1 MVYKWN
7 VGYFTKV
14 NPQVAG
20 EVCEQLAAENKLT
33 AQSLVDISEPETAPL
48 HNAFEWDN
56 QIAGN
61 EWRKYQARNII
72 HSLVIVREEAEPQKV
87 YFNLDKKENEYTH
100 IDVILSSE
108 DDYQKM
114 MSNALKELIA
124 FQRKYARLSALK
136 PVFDAIDN
144 LSKDEE

>member
-7 VGYFTKV
+7 PGYYTKI
-14 NPQVAG
+14 NAQTAG
-20 EVCEQLAAENKLT
+20 EICEQLAAENKLT
-33 AQSLVDISEPETAPL
+33 AQSLVDASEPETAPL

-56 QIAGN
+56 RIAGN

-108 DDYQKM
+108 DDYNKM
-114 MSNALKELIA
+114 MENALNELRS
-124 FQRKYARLSALK
+124 FQRKYARLEALR
-136 PVFDAIDN
+136 PVFDEIDK
-144 LSKDEE
+144 LTEGGE

>member
-7 VGYFTKV
+7 AGYFTKV

-20 EVCEQLAAENKLT
+20 EVCEQLAAKNKLT

-61 EWRKYQARNII
+61 EWRKHQARNII

-114 MSNALKELIA
+114 MSNALQELIT